1 MNFLNWFLN
10 FLIICYIILINL
22 PYFINT
28 YTWCLQVEANRCIY
42 DEEAAP
48 QSQHHPTNR
57 QVWHPDTKGAVPPQ
71 EQGSD
76 RSLCHPFRFNN
87 KLIYS
92 ARKKFVAGHITTST
106 NQFSVM
112 ILFWSLFFVTSF
124 SYLKVKD
131 AENKSKWQL
140 YALKTYKTV
149 QINNITYLVHF
160 HKIAICE
167 YKVIQFITEYIN
179 CYHTILMS
187 RF

>member
-76 RSLCHPFRFNN
+76 RALCHPFRFNN
-87 KLIYS
+87 KLIVPENFLSIYHLSIFCYDS
-92 ARKKFVAGHITTST
+92 AFCHYFLWSHFYIWKLKMQKT
-106 NQFSVM
+106 NQNGYCM
-112 ILFWSLFFVTSF
+112 L
-124 SYLKVKD
+124 
-131 AENKSKWQL
+131 
-140 YALKTYKTV
+140 
-149 QINNITYLVHF
+149 
-160 HKIAICE
+160 
-167 YKVIQFITEYIN
+167 
-179 CYHTILMS
+179 
-187 RF
+187 

>member
-22 PYFINT
+22 PYTINT

-87 KLIYS
+87 KLIVPEKNLLLVTVLLALINFLS
-92 ARKKFVAGHITTST
+92 WFCFGHYFLWPHFHIWKLKMQKT
-106 NQFSVM
+106 NQNGYCM
-112 ILFWSLFFVTSF
+112 L
-124 SYLKVKD
+124 
-131 AENKSKWQL
+131 
-140 YALKTYKTV
+140 
-149 QINNITYLVHF
+149 
-160 HKIAICE
+160 
-167 YKVIQFITEYIN
+167 
-179 CYHTILMS
+179 
-187 RF
+187 

>member
-76 RSLCHPFRFNN
+76 RALCHPFRFNN
-87 KLIYS
+87 KLIVPEKNLLLVTLPL
-92 ARKKFVAGHITTST
+92 ALINFLLW
-106 NQFSVM
+106 FCF
-112 ILFWSLFFVTSF
+112 LSLFFVVSF
-124 SYLKVKD
+124 LYLKVKD
-131 AENKSKWQL
+131 AENKSKWLL

-179 CYHTILMS
+179 CYD
-187 RF
+187 

>member
-48 QSQHHPTNR
+48 QSQHHPTNC

-76 RSLCHPFRFNN
+76 RALCHPFRFNN
-87 KLIYS
+87 KLIVPEKNLLLVTVPL
-92 ARKKFVAGHITTST
+92 ALINFLLW
-106 NQFSVM
+106 FCF
-112 ILFWSLFFVTSF
+112 LSLFFVVSF
-124 SYLKVKD
+124 LYLKVKD
-131 AENKSKWQL
+131 AENKSKWLL

-167 YKVIQFITEYIN
+167 YKVIRTV
-179 CYHTILMS
+179 YHWIY
-187 RF
+187 

>member
-10 FLIICYIILINL
+10 FLIICYIILIDL

-76 RSLCHPFRFNN
+76 RALCHPFRFNN
-87 KLIYS
+87 KLIVPEKNLLLVTLPIYQ
-92 ARKKFVAGHITTST
+92 FTTY
-106 NQFSVM
+106 QFSVM
-112 ILFWSLFFVTSF
+112 ILLFVTIF
-124 SYLKVKD
+124 CGL
-131 AENKSKWQL
+131 
-140 YALKTYKTV
+140 
-149 QINNITYLVHF
+149 I
-160 HKIAICE
+160 
-167 YKVIQFITEYIN
+167 FISE
-179 CYHTILMS
+179 S
-187 RF
+187 